1 MANLSAVAKRRPF
14 LVRASQRGLLMD
26 HSSQN
31 PLAPACAGGGKV
43 RPAGDELLQLLVEPL
58 AKRSVNGRVLD
69 RYSELL
75 VVLSGTLL
83 MIR

>member
-1 MANLSAVAKRRPF
+1 
-14 LVRASQRGLLMD
+14 MD

-31 PLAPACAGGGKV
+31 PLAPACARGGKV
-43 RPAGDELLQLLVEPL
+43 RPTGDELLQLLVEPL

-69 RYSELL
+69 RNSELF

-83 MIR
+83 VIG